1 MIDEKYLSNL
11 SNVLKIKALEHSGIK
26 IVALRD
32 RYAKIVMP
40 IEGNMNHVNIM
51 YAGSLCMLGE
61 IIGGVK
67 WAVMF
72 DVEKY
77 FPIIKVFSIKYK
89 RPATTNISIEQEFS
103 KEEADQ
109 IQNEAEKTGKC
120 DYPIEVELK
129 DTDDN
134 PVAVV
139 SGVWQIRKLTNQL

>member
-11 SNVLKIKALEHSGIK
+11 SNVLKIKSVEQSGLK

-32 RYAKIVMP
+32 GYAKIVMP
-40 IEGNMNHVNIM
+40 IEGNTNHVDIM

-77 FPIIKVFSIKYK
+77 YPIIKEFSIKYK
-89 RPATTNISIEQEFS
+89 RPATTDISIEQVFS
-103 KEEADQ
+103 KEEADH
-109 IQNEAEKTGKC
+109 IQDEAEKTGKC
-120 DYPIEVELK
+120 DYPITLELK
-129 DTDDN
+129 DAGDET
-134 PVAVV
+134 VAIVT
-139 SGVWQIRKLTNQL
+139 GIWQIRKLSNKL